1 MRKKKMSVKD
11 RISQTL
17 LSILGEKKL
26 AEIRIS
32 ELTDR
37 ANVARASF
45 YRNFNSFD
53 EVLDYIADQ
62 YASKLNHLIIP
73 MLEEKNYKVWYEEI
87 HKVLTEIYESRASYT
102 DYLTENLAVIFYK
115 IQEKNRNIPN
125 HEWNQSPLLK
135 YEHISKVTAFYSV
148 CMAWIRN
155 GAKESIDDMTLF
167 TLEKVLQIFNY

>member
-1 MRKKKMSVKD
+1 MRKKKMTVKD

-26 AEIRIS
+26 SEIRIS

-53 EVLDYIADQ
+53 EVLDYIASQ
-62 YASKLNHLIIP
+62 YTSKLNEIIIP
-73 MLEEKNYKVWYEEI
+73 MLEEKNYKSWYEEI
-87 HKVLTEIYESRASYT
+87 HKVLTKTYESRDNYT

-115 IQEKNRNIPN
+115 IQENNRNIPN
-125 HEWNQSPLLK
+125 HEWNQSQFIK
-135 YEHISKVTAFYSV
+135 YEHIAKITAFYSV
-148 CMAWIRN
+148 CMAWIKN
-155 GAKESIDDMTLF
+155 GAKESIDEMTKF
-167 TLEKVLQIFNY
+167 MLEKVLQVYNY